1 MGKVGEDFV
10 GGCDG
15 GLLGSLF
22 VLGKILVGDVLTEF
36 LSGKGRALGGVD
48 GGGASLL
55 NDAGWR
61 FEQTAGGEQKANREE
76 SKHGGIVP
84 QIAKRGS
91 KKSPQEDPAG
101 FERGGKVINPFA

>member
-1 MGKVGEDFV
+1 LGKFGEDFV

-15 GLLGSLF
+15 GLLGPLF
-22 VLGKILVGDVLTEF
+22 VLGEILVGDVLTEF
-36 LSGKGRALGGVD
+36 LSGRGRALGGVD

-84 QIAKRGS
+84 QIVKRGS
-91 KKSPQEDPAG
+91 KKSPQEFLRALR
-101 FERGGKVINPFA
+101 EVGK